1 MNLMQSIKKELRF
14 GIRSSKILILTVGFL
29 FFAIL
34 TPVMTKVI
42 LPEILKSQ
50 FPGMSQDALGEML
63 DMTQRGCIRSYMGDV
78 FEIGTIIVVFTLCGL
93 MAQEIKDNT
102 LVLPLCS
109 GTRFGSIMA
118 AKTIVFG
125 TVLLLAPTIAL
136 LIDYMYSGLLFSF
149 EVGIAPII
157 RGGLLQGIFMVF
169 VLMCL
174 VMFGTLIKKPI
185 PTGFVTLVFVFG
197 LHFLG
202 GVFKINPY
210 LPSGL
215 LAEAQQLA
223 IIPASSLGQTLLIS
237 IGIML
242 LMAGITIARL
252 KSMEWNER

>member
-1 MNLMQSIKKELRF
+1 MNIMQNIKKELRF
-14 GIRSSKILILTVGFL
+14 GMRSSKFLILFVGFL
-29 FFAIL
+29 FFAIF

-109 GTRFGSIMA
+109 GKQFGSITA
-118 AKTIVFG
+118 AKMIVFG
-125 TVLLLAPTIAL
+125 GVLLLAPTAAL

-149 EVGIAPII
+149 EVGIAPIV

-169 VLMCL
+169 VLTCL
-174 VMFGTLIKKPI
+174 VMFGTWLKKPI
-185 PTGFVTLVFVFG
+185 PTGFITLAFVYG

-202 GVFKINPY
+202 SILKIDPY

-215 LAEAQQLA
+215 LAEAQQLS
-223 IIPASSLGQTLLIS
+223 IIPASSLGQTLMVSIS
-237 IGIML
+237 IIL
-242 LMAGITIARL
+242 LMIGITIARL